1 MLGTN
6 PFRELD
12 LLRREVDRLFEGFAS
27 PPNRAAFLP
36 GRAARSYPLINLY
49 ETADEVLVEAL
60 APGVDPKSLEVTLQE
75 NALLI
80 AGEKPRPA
88 GEIAQEAWHRNE
100 RAAGRFLRQVK
111 LPTAVDQDK
120 VAADY
125 RNGILTVRLQKSEA
139 ARPRRI
145 AINAA

>member
-1 MLGTN
+1 MFGTN

-27 PPNRAAFLP
+27 PLNRAAFLP

-49 ETADEVLVEAL
+49 ETGDEVLVEAL
-60 APGVDPKSLEVTLQE
+60 APGIDPKSLEITLQE
-75 NALLI
+75 NTLLI
-80 AGEKPRPA
+80 GGEKPRPA
-88 GEIAQEAWHRNE
+88 TDIAQEARHRSE
-100 RAAGRFLRQVK
+100 RAAGRFVRQVK
-111 LPTAVDQDK
+111 LPAAVDQDK
-120 VAADY
+120 VTADY
-125 RNGILTVRLQKSEA
+125 RNGILTVRFQKTEA